1 MNQNNHDL
9 TPIFEQ
15 QAAEILQR
23 AASSFSHRSA
33 NASLA
38 FAAAAMRSGVLTLYA
53 ALGERETRAFV
64 DECVKAESARRRQT
78 KKNQPTKT
86 E

>member
-33 NASLA
+33 TSSLA
-38 FAAAAMRSGVLTLYA
+38 FARAAMITGVMTLYA
-53 ALGERETRAFV
+53 AHGERETRAIV
-64 DECVKAESARRRQT
+64 DAIVKAEIARRRQT
-78 KKNQPTKT
+78 NKNQPTKT